1 MKIRDDL
8 RTLLFWQQGEA
19 NMDKDNKMDM
29 RKEITRSKTPIFS
42 NRLKY
47 AVGSASFVVGLFV
60 FIMVVLEVYVLSIP
74 FNIGGFQV
82 KMIGFPWTT
91 EQVADSTGW
100 WHMANYSQQFPNVYF
115 LNYGELLAITL
126 FMILIGRN
134 ICNSVTNY
142 THMRSRA
149 SFLSLLVVLFGF
161 ALLLYLWGTMTV
173 LWNTYVFGNTVY
185 YPALTPPPTPSWI
198 TQFGLSQSIQKVP
211 YSGGIYGFSVIPYI
225 NISYDALLYIAAIIL
240 FFSLTAF
247 KYFGYID
254 NIIREEVQKN

>member
-1 MKIRDDL
+1 MKISGGL
-8 RTLLFWQQGEA
+8 RNPQFWQQGVTK
-19 NMDKDNKMDM
+19 MDKNNEMDS
-29 RKEITRSKTPIFS
+29 RKEKTRSNIPVVS
-42 NRLKY
+42 DRLKY

-74 FNIGGFQV
+74 FDIDGFQV

-100 WHMANYSQQFPNVYF
+100 WHMADYSQQFPNVYF
-115 LNYGELLAITL
+115 LNYGELLPITL

-134 ICNSVTNY
+134 ISNSVPNI
-142 THMRSRA
+142 THIRSSA
-149 SFLSLLVVLFGF
+149 SFLSLLAVLFGF
-161 ALLLYLWGTMTV
+161 ALLFYLWGTMTV

-198 TQFGLSQSIQKVP
+198 DQFGLSQSIKKVP

-240 FFSLTAF
+240 FFSLMAL
-247 KYFGYID
+247 KYFGSID
-254 NIIREEVQKN
+254 ITIRE